1 MVSNPD
7 VMLRALGSLCKHI
20 AQGLA
25 ITAGFFLLEIGL
37 AALSYVP
44 FASSG
49 YVPDEYDWFV
59 ATVMILGNLII
70 FALIIVYRWR
80 SRNRRLKAEAEK
92 WLRFKSQ
99 ATAGTQRY
107 AKVEGRVL
115 WTPTVIALIAFLF
128 LPELAGILS
137 HCATG
142 RSATLNG
149 YRIHIPLTWTITYK
163 NAESV
168 QVLYSKGIARIG
180 VRPYL
185 RGEEPLES
193 VLFSIDSIN
202 NDLLLAHSKRL
213 STADVRSKT
222 HTFTCFDLA
231 PFYDVARHSW
241 SSRHALVT
249 CIAKTGDFYA
259 SFDGDRSDLQSFY
272 DVLEST
278 KN

>member
-1 MVSNPD
+1 VSNPD
-7 VMLRALGSLCKHI
+7 VALRALGNLCKHI

-25 ITAGFFLLEIGL
+25 ITAGFFVLEIGL
-37 AALSYVP
+37 AALSYLP
-44 FASSG
+44 FASLG

-70 FALIIVYRWR
+70 FALIIAYRWR

-99 ATAGTQRY
+99 ATADTQRY
-107 AKVEGRVL
+107 AKLEGRVF
-115 WTPTVIALIAFLF
+115 WTPTVVTFIAFLF

-142 RSATLNG
+142 RSANLNG
-149 YRIHIPLTWTITYK
+149 YRIDIPLTWTITHK
-163 NAESV
+163 SAESV
-168 QVLYSKGIARIG
+168 QVLFSKGIARIG

-193 VLFSIDSIN
+193 VLFSVGSIN
-202 NDLLLAHSKRL
+202 NDLLLAHSKLL
-213 STADVRSKT
+213 STENLGSKT

-231 PFYDVARHSW
+231 PLYDVAHHSW
-241 SSRHALVT
+241 SSRYAVVT
-249 CIAKTGDFYA
+249 CIAQTGDFYA
-259 SFDGDRSDLQSFY
+259 SFEGDRSDLQSFY

-278 KN
+278 EN